1 ATYAGGEPVA
11 SDDAENAA
19 FYTLSEMTV
28 LPLAASV
35 FAVAEELL
43 RNAGA

>member
-1 ATYAGGEPVA
+1 
-11 SDDAENAA
+11 
-19 FYTLSEMTV
+19 EMTA